1 MGTLLSNRRMSPEL
15 RARIEASVRGRRVA
29 AGSRLRARSISL
41 LRLLSFAVISGAV
54 ALYVINARRSEA
66 RFELARGALLGR
78 ARTESAALTARDRAI
93 VARVMPWLARAAG
106 TAFSDLVAPEL
117 AERGLSTVLARPTV
131 YVRLPLAGVHGS
143 ASLEQAAAQS
153 FKDAL
158 VLCLLDPPASRSEKL
173 LVSRARRAYAGQE
186 RMGAGAQVTRLYDAI
201 SGLPFLSR
209 EWERK
214 LLAAEDERALGELER
229 RFNRAPLAAAKRAAK
244 AELLLFALDEPS
256 DGSGP
261 IELDGERPHHVR
273 VGLVDLE
280 ADRLLLAFRRHV
292 DPSWV
297 SAANRAEYASG
308 IDSCSLALDAQALVT
323 GSRVASK
330 K

>member
-1 MGTLLSNRRMSPEL
+1 
-15 RARIEASVRGRRVA
+15 
-29 AGSRLRARSISL
+29 
-41 LRLLSFAVISGAV
+41 
-54 ALYVINARRSEA
+54 
-66 RFELARGALLGR
+66 
-78 ARTESAALTARDRAI
+78 
-93 VARVMPWLARAAG
+93 
-106 TAFSDLVAPEL
+106 
-117 AERGLSTVLARPTV
+117 V
-131 YVRLPLAGVHGS
+131 YVRLPLAGVRGT

-173 LVSRARRAYAGQE
+173 LVSRARRAFAGHE
-186 RMGAGAQVTRLYDAI
+186 RIGASAHVTRLYDAI

-214 LLAAEDERALGELER
+214 VLAADDERALGELER

-280 ADRLLLAFRRHV
+280 TERLLLAFRRHV

>member
-1 MGTLLSNRRMSPEL
+1 MSSEL

-29 AGSRLRARSISL
+29 PGSRLRARSISL
-41 LRLLSFAVISGAV
+41 LRLFSFAVISAAI
-54 ALYVINARRSEA
+54 ALYVINTRRSQA
-66 RFELARGALLGR
+66 RFELARSSLVAR
-78 ARTESAALTARDRAI
+78 ARIESAALTARDRAI
-93 VARVMPWLARAAG
+93 VSRVTPWLERAAG
-106 TAFSDLVAPEL
+106 PAFSESVAPEL
-117 AERGLSTVLARPTV
+117 AERGLAAVLARPVV
-131 YVRLPLAGVHGS
+131 YVRLPLAGIHGS

-153 FKDAL
+153 FQDAL
-158 VLCLLDPPASRSEKL
+158 VLCLFDPPTSRSEKL
-173 LVSRARRAYAGQE
+173 LVSRARRAYAGRE
-186 RMGAGAQVTRLYDAI
+186 RTGAAAQVTRLYDAI

-214 LLAAEDERALGELER
+214 LLAAGDERALGELER

-244 AELLLFALDEPS
+244 AELFLFALDES

-280 ADRLLLAFRRHV
+280 SQRLLLAFRRYV

-308 IDSCSLALDAQALVT
+308 IDSCSLALDAQALVS